1 MNRVALVDHPP
12 SAMKRI
18 LHSARITPAATSK
31 RVAPARPA
39 SAILVLALLTL
50 APSSAFAQLA
60 VLGTLSRDI
69 DATPGSHYSGSI
81 DVYNGGTEVRQA
93 KVYQTDYSFNYRG
106 ENNFETP
113 GANPRSNAAW
123 VRFSPAFVTIPP
135 GETAQIQ
142 FEVNVP
148 PDAEADA
155 LAVNTASADSESVD
169 SASADSASNG
179 PAGSVA
185 GVLSGSY
192 WSMLMIEDVPA
203 NSPESTIDK
212 ADDEFKIGV
221 REVFR
226 YGVQIATHIHRSEDY
241 AVEFLGVGLVDTPD
255 SSRALKV
262 AVANT
267 GNAFMRPAVWIEVF
281 DAAGNKRAKI
291 ESTPAR
297 MYPDTSVTHV
307 FDMSQFEQGAYEVLV
322 VVDAG
327 EENIYGAQ
335 YALAL

>member
-155 LAVNTASADSESVD
+155 LAVSRASAD